1 MVFLVLSIILNSLIF
16 ALFKLFGL
24 KKVNT
29 FHAIVANYFV
39 CVITGT
45 LFTGVDNVL
54 QQPNNL
60 TWVYIA
66 LILGAVFIIIF
77 YLMAV
82 TAQKFSIAAASIA
95 SKMAFVM
102 PVLFSIYIL
111 KIESN
116 FLWYNLIGVGLALI
130 ATYLSSASSASHP
143 IVGSKFIWLLPVF
156 VFLGNGVIDITIN
169 YTNLNFIDET
179 NVRVFPIYIFLSA
192 AVIGGLVLLIRGQ
205 RITLRSII
213 AGVVLGIINYFTVF
227 AFLKALGQ
235 LNNNGAFVFPIFN
248 TGIVVLSALIGLV
261 VFHEKLSTINKLG
274 IAVAVVAITL
284 VMI

>member
-1 MVFLVLSIILNSLIF
+1 MTFLALSIVLNSLIF

-39 CVITGT
+39 CIITGI
-45 LFTGVDNVL
+45 LFTGIDNVID
-54 QQPNNL
+54 QPYNS

-66 LILGAVFIIIF
+66 LTLGAVFIIIF
-77 YLMAV
+77 YLMAI

-111 KIESN
+111 RIESN
-116 FLWYNLIGVGLALI
+116 FMWYNIIGVGLALI
-130 ATYLSSASSASHP
+130 ATYMSSAPSSSHP
-143 IVGSKFIWLLPVF
+143 VVGSKYIWLLPVF
-156 VFLGNGVIDITIN
+156 VFLGNGIIDVTIN

-179 NVRVFPIYIFLSA
+179 NIKVFPIYIFLSA
-192 AVIGGLVLLIRGQ
+192 AVIGGIVLLIQGQ

-213 AGVVLGIINYFTVF
+213 AGIVLGIINYFTVF

>member
-1 MVFLVLSIILNSLIF
+1 MTFLALSIVLNSLIF

-39 CVITGT
+39 CIITGI
-45 LFTGVDNVL
+45 LFTGIDNVID
-54 QQPNNL
+54 QPYNS

-66 LILGAVFIIIF
+66 LTLGAVFIIIF
-77 YLMAV
+77 YLMAI

-111 KIESN
+111 RIESN
-116 FLWYNLIGVGLALI
+116 FMWYNIIGVGLALI
-130 ATYLSSASSASHP
+130 ATYMSSAPSSSHP
-143 IVGSKFIWLLPVF
+143 VVGSKYIWLLPVF
-156 VFLGNGVIDITIN
+156 VFLGNGIIDVTIN

-179 NVRVFPIYIFLSA
+179 NIKVFPIYIFLSA
-192 AVIGGLVLLIRGQ
+192 AVIGGIVLLIQGQ

-284 VMI
+284 VML

>member
-1 MVFLVLSIILNSLIF
+1 MAFLGLSIILNSLIF

-45 LFTGVDNVL
+45 LFTGVDNIL
-54 QQPNNL
+54 QRPSTF
-60 TWVYIA
+60 TWIYIA
-66 LILGAVFIIIF
+66 LVLGAVFIVIF

-116 FLWYNLIGVGLALI
+116 FLWYNLVGVGLALI

-143 IVGSKFIWLLPVF
+143 VVGSKFILLLPVF
-156 VFLGNGVIDITIN
+156 VFLGNGIIDITIN

-192 AVIGGLVLLIRGQ
+192 AIIGGLVLLIRGQ
-205 RITLRSII
+205 KITRRSII

-274 IAVAVVAITL
+274 IAVAIIAITL

>member
-1 MVFLVLSIILNSLIF
+1 M
-16 ALFKLFGL
+16 
-24 KKVNT
+24 KVNT

-130 ATYLSSASSASHP
+130 ATYMSSATSTSHP

-156 VFLGNGVIDITIN
+156 VFLGNGIIDVTIN

-213 AGVVLGIINYFTVF
+213 AGVALGIINYFTVF

-284 VMI
+284 VVI

>member
-1 MVFLVLSIILNSLIF
+1 MAFLVLSIILNSLIF
-16 ALFKLFGL
+16 ALFKLFGI

-45 LFTGVDNVL
+45 LFTGIDNVL

-130 ATYLSSASSASHP
+130 ATYMSSASSASHP
-143 IVGSKFIWLLPVF
+143 VVGGKFIWLLPVF
-156 VFLGNGVIDITIN
+156 VFLGNGIIDITIN

-213 AGVVLGIINYFTVF
+213 AGVALGIINYFTVF

>member
-1 MVFLVLSIILNSLIF
+1 MAFLVLSIILNSLIF
-16 ALFKLFGL
+16 ALFKLFGIM
-24 KKVNT
+24 KVNT

-111 KIESN
+111 KIQSN

-130 ATYLSSASSASHP
+130 ATYMSSATSTSHP

-156 VFLGNGVIDITIN
+156 VFLGNGIIDVTIN

-205 RITLRSII
+205 RITLRSIV

-248 TGIVVLSALIGLV
+248 TGIVVLSALIGLAI
-261 VFHEKLSTINKLG
+261 FHEKLSTINKLG

>member
-1 MVFLVLSIILNSLIF
+1 MAFLALSIVLNSLIF
-16 ALFKLFGL
+16 ALFKIFGL

-45 LFTGVDNVL
+45 LFTGLDNVL
-54 QQPNNL
+54 NQPYNS
-60 TWVYIA
+60 TWTYIA
-66 LILGAVFIIIF
+66 LILGAVFIVIF
-77 YLMAV
+77 YLMAI

-111 KIESN
+111 RVESN
-116 FLWYNLIGVGLALI
+116 FMWYNFIGVGLALI
-130 ATYLSSASSASHP
+130 ATYMSSATSSAHP
-143 IVGSKFIWLLPVF
+143 VVGSKLIWLLPVF
-156 VFLGNGVIDITIN
+156 VFLGNGLIDITIN
-169 YTNLNFIDET
+169 YTNHNFNDET
-179 NVRVFPIYIFLSA
+179 NVRVFTIYIFLSA
-192 AVIGGLVLLIRGQ
+192 AVIGGLVLLIRGE

-213 AGVVLGIINYFTVF
+213 AGIVLGIINYFTVF

-261 VFHEKLSTINKLG
+261 VFNEKLSTMNKLG
-274 IAVAVVAITL
+274 IAMAVAAIAM
-284 VMI
+284 VMV

>member
-1 MVFLVLSIILNSLIF
+1 MAFLVLSIILNSLIF

-24 KKVNT
+24 KQVNT

-54 QQPNNL
+54 QKPNNL

-130 ATYLSSASSASHP
+130 ATYMSSATSTSHP

-156 VFLGNGVIDITIN
+156 VFLGNGIIDVTIN

-179 NVRVFPIYIFLSA
+179 NIRVFPIYIFLSA

-205 RITLRSII
+205 RITFRSII

-227 AFLKALGQ
+227 AFLKALGK

-248 TGIVVLSALIGLV
+248 TGIVVLSALIGLF

-274 IAVAVVAITL
+274 IVVAVVAITL

>member
-1 MVFLVLSIILNSLIF
+1 MAFLVLSIILNSLIF
-16 ALFKLFGL
+16 ALFKLFGIM
-24 KKVNT
+24 KVNT

-130 ATYLSSASSASHP
+130 ATYMSSATSASHP

-156 VFLGNGVIDITIN
+156 VFLGNGIIDVTIN

-213 AGVVLGIINYFTVF
+213 AGGALGIINYFTVF

-248 TGIVVLSALIGLV
+248 TGIVVLSALIGLA

>member
-1 MVFLVLSIILNSLIF
+1 MAFLVLSIILNSIIF
-16 ALFKLFGL
+16 ALFKLFGI

-45 LFTGVDNVL
+45 LFTGIDNVL

-130 ATYLSSASSASHP
+130 ATYMSSASSASHP
-143 IVGSKFIWLLPVF
+143 VVGGKFIWLLPVF
-156 VFLGNGVIDITIN
+156 VFLGNGIIDITIN

-213 AGVVLGIINYFTVF
+213 AGVALGIINYFTVF

>member
-1 MVFLVLSIILNSLIF
+1 MTFLALSIVLNSLIF

-39 CVITGT
+39 CIITGI
-45 LFTGVDNVL
+45 LFTGIDNVID
-54 QQPNNL
+54 QPYNS

-66 LILGAVFIIIF
+66 LTLGAVFIIIF
-77 YLMAV
+77 YLMAI

-111 KIESN
+111 RIESN
-116 FLWYNLIGVGLALI
+116 FMWYNIIGVGLALI
-130 ATYLSSASSASHP
+130 ATYMSSAPSSSHP
-143 IVGSKFIWLLPVF
+143 VVGSKYIWLLPVF
-156 VFLGNGVIDITIN
+156 VFLGNGIIDVTIN

-179 NVRVFPIYIFLSA
+179 NIKVFPIYIFLSA
-192 AVIGGLVLLIRGQ
+192 AVIGGIVLLIQGQ

-261 VFHEKLSTINKLG
+261 VFHEKLSTLNKLG

-284 VMI
+284 VML